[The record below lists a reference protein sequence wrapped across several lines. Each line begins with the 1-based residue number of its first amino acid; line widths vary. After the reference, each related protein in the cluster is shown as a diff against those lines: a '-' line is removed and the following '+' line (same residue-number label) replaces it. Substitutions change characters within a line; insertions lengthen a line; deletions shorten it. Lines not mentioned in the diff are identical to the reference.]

1 VIGVGLFGKIPANGD
16 FVSMGMGSTT
26 GRSFDRWSQMAND
39 MVAQEGRELP
49 RGPIGFCFRDETG
62 SSLLIGVMIASRD
75 KVGRK
80 FPLSLFCE
88 VGELGRELRS
98 GASGRTDGQLPVA
111 GFPGVFAPAIARMCE
126 LAISAESMSFA
137 DLRAGIAQLPVPEPA
152 SLAAQLRAEVGRLAE
167 APLHRVLRRI
177 YGKDGCRAHGTEIL
191 IRACEQAVR
200 EGPRRPI
207 TIDVK
212 ATSDV
217 ELLFWIAC
225 VESRLQ
231 GALGPLSAFW
241 DVPAQRALLAPGIP
255 DSNTLNFLCSRTVHS
270 ARLWGTVTATE
281 DAELRARDRLDPELV
296 ELLLG
301 PETVTASELVSAL
314 APSA

>member
-1 VIGVGLFGKIPANGD
+1 MIGVGLFGKIPANGD
-16 FVSMGMGSTT
+16 FVSMGMGSPT
-26 GRSFDRWSQMAND
+26 GRSFDRWAQMAND
-39 MVAQEGRELP
+39 RVAQEGRELP
-49 RGPIGFCFRDETG
+49 QGPIGFTFRDENG
-62 SSLLIGVMIASRD
+62 ASLLIGVMVASRD

-88 VGELGRELRS
+88 VGQLG
-98 GASGRTDGQLPVA
+98 ALPVA
-111 GFPGVFAPAIARMCE
+111 GIPGVFAPAIARMCE
-126 LAISAESMSFA
+126 LAISAESMSFS
-137 DLRAGIAQLPVPEPA
+137 DLRAGIAQLPVPEA
-152 SLAAQLRAEVGRLAE
+152 GGLVAQLRAEVGRLAE

-177 YGKDGCRAHGTEIL
+177 YGKDGCKAHGTEIL
-191 IRACEQAVR
+191 IKACEQAAR

-225 VESRLQ
+225 AESRLQ

-241 DVPAQRALLAPGIP
+241 DVAAQRALLAPGIP
-255 DSNTLNFLCSRTVHS
+255 DSNTLNFLCSKTVHS
-270 ARLWGTVTATE
+270 ARLWGTGTATE
-281 DAELRARDRLDPELV
+281 DAELRARDRLDPKLV

-301 PETVTASELVSAL
+301 PKTVTASELVSAL
-314 APSA
+314 APST